1 MFRYQFDP
9 YQRQSAPPAAPY
21 IGQYDPR
28 NPGVMPAMP
37 DPNMFAPTVMPYPG
51 QNAPPPPP
59 NPGVGFQPPMPQ
71 QAYGA
76 QQPPMPPQATQR
88 PPMPTQAPMQAQARP
103 PMPPQAYGAQRPPMP
118 PQSMQRPPMPPQRPP
133 MPPQAYGAQRPP
145 MPPQAQ
151 RQAPGT
157 QRPGGQGLARD
168 RGTPPLPSNAIDN
181 AMRRAGSPAIGRQMA
196 GRRPAPG
203 GGGVR
208 PLRPTGG

>member
-51 QNAPPPPP
+51 QNAP
-59 NPGVGFQPPMPQ
+59 
-71 QAYGA
+71 
-76 QQPPMPPQATQR
+76 PPQATQR